1 MEHLKTTPQQTA
13 NRLLSMTSKKLAIQ
27 VCEKLID
34 YSHCKMLTVHY
45 ITVMEILLSDYIDQM
60 LRQHENEQF
69 YLHNYLYNLN

>member
-45 ITVMEILLSDYIDQM
+45 MAVMEILLSDYIDQM